1 MERMWSWR
9 WKYNTLK
16 LNKRI
21 LENSYIKELKEKMA
35 KISELEDDLEYYK
48 EKHKLAN
55 KRVKKL
61 KERIKDLEEWV
72 LKRCLKN

>member
-1 MERMWSWR
+1 MKWIIDKTYYFC
-9 WKYNTLK
+9 KYNKTK

-48 EKHKLAN
+48 EKNKLAN
-55 KRVKKL
+55 KRIKKL
-61 KERIKDLEEWV
+61 KERIKELEE
-72 LKRCLKN
+72 

>member
-1 MERMWSWR
+1 MKWIIDKTYYLY
-9 WKYNTLK
+9 KYNTLK

-61 KERIKDLEEWV
+61 KERIKELEE
-72 LKRCLKN
+72 

>member
-1 MERMWSWR
+1 MKEWLKDNTYWR
-9 WKYNTLK
+9 HKYNKTK
-16 LNKRI
+16 LDKRI

-61 KERIKDLEEWV
+61 KERIKELEE
-72 LKRCLKN
+72 

>member
-1 MERMWSWR
+1 MKWIIDKTYYFC
-9 WKYNTLK
+9 KYNTLK
-16 LNKRI
+16 LKKRI
-21 LENSYIKELKEKMA
+21 IENSYIKELKEKMA

-61 KERIKDLEEWV
+61 KERIKELEE
-72 LKRCLKN
+72 

>member
-1 MERMWSWR
+1 MKWIIDKTYYFC
-9 WKYNTLK
+9 KYNKTK

-21 LENSYIKELKEKMA
+21 LENSYIKELNEKMS

-61 KERIKDLEEWV
+61 KERIKELEE
-72 LKRCLKN
+72 

>member
-1 MERMWSWR
+1 MKEWLKDNTYWR
-9 WKYNTLK
+9 HKYNKAK
-16 LNKRI
+16 LDKLI

-61 KERIKDLEEWV
+61 KERIKELEE
-72 LKRCLKN
+72 

>member
-1 MERMWSWR
+1 MKWIIDKTYYFF
-9 WKYNTLK
+9 KYNTLK

-61 KERIKDLEEWV
+61 KERIKDLEE
-72 LKRCLKN
+72 

>member
-1 MERMWSWR
+1 MKWIIDKTYYFC
-9 WKYNTLK
+9 KYNKTK

-21 LENSYIKELKEKMA
+21 LENSYTKELKNKMFQIA
-35 KISELEDDLEYYK
+35 ELEDDLEYYK

-61 KERIKDLEEWV
+61 KERIKELEE
-72 LKRCLKN
+72 

>member
-1 MERMWSWR
+1 M
-9 WKYNTLK
+9 
-16 LNKRI
+16 NKEEI
-21 LENSYIKELKEKMA
+21 KEKMV

-61 KERIKDLEEWV
+61 RERIKELEE
-72 LKRCLKN
+72 